1 MPILWGSTCQ
11 QPARQPSKSDRPA
24 RQQPSHPSQPP
35 HHFRSGRVP
44 GGFSQRQTPL
54 TLIYIYIYIEVRGF
68 PAGDISSLGAIGQ
81 RPGRFPGL
89 FVYRRAHFCVCVFVE
104 ISVFLLMLLFVFR
117 VLDTHPG
124 TRVAP
129 KDESMNNKSCVW
141 GGPHTKHVSKIY
153 NLGHEWGPRGSPWGY
168 LKSGR
173 SYRHQEAS

>member
-1 MPILWGSTCQ
+1 MLCQ
-11 QPARQPSKSDRPA
+11 SCGGVLAS
-24 RQQPSHPSQPP
+24 SQPGNP
-35 HHFRSGRVP
+35 ASQTDQPDSSPAIQASHHIISALAVSQW
-44 GGFSQRQTPL
+44 GFSQRQTPF
-54 TLIYIYIYIEVRGF
+54 TLIYIEVRGF

-104 ISVFLLMLLFVFR
+104 ISVFLLMFLFVFR

-129 KDESMNNKSCVW
+129 KDESMNNNNCVW
-141 GGPHTKHVSKIY
+141 GVPHTKHVSKIY